1 MDSGPSQNEKM
12 NEGRTSPDPFPTEAK
27 GTKVH
32 SCHVNGF
39 VKPQLNRM
47 GLIHNYINIIYY
59 RTLIPAALRHMLV
72 KRSFSLVKGLDRQN
86 SPTFSL
92 LEMVSEKKTINR
104 PGEIHYI

>member
-27 GTKVH
+27 GAKVH

-47 GLIHNYINIIYY
+47 VLIHNYINIIYY

-86 SPTFSL
+86 GPTFSL